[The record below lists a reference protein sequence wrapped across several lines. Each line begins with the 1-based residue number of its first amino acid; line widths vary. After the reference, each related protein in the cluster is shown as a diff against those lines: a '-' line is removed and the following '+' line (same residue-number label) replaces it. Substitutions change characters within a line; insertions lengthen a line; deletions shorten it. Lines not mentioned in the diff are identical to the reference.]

1 MIPMA
6 HSAGKKCGGF
16 VKNSPSD
23 WKEVCCIEK
32 DFEEGSKT
40 VPYADVGNGDSGVLL
55 FVAGVCGR
63 L

>member
-32 DFEEGSKT
+32 DFE
-40 VPYADVGNGDSGVLL
+40 DLL
-55 FVAGVCGR
+55 KKVK
-63 L
+63 